1 MSIIEAL
8 SHRENFSIN
17 EQTVADYILIKK
29 EKILEMSVQQISKE
43 TYTSTSAIVRLCR
56 KIGLNGFKDFKIKF
70 AAELQRNAN
79 EIFNIDSNFPFE
91 KNDSLLDISSKMLKL
106 TKDASRETYEMILN
120 SRKEIENAISLILKS
135 KQVAL
140 FGIGDSYIRALD
152 FQNRLMKINRNV
164 LLTPIH
170 GEQGQLAISLHRND
184 CAIIISYSGQTK
196 MTYQMALYLKRKG
209 VPIISITSNP
219 KSKIA
224 KLSQIILTIPNKES
238 INIKITPIY
247 SQLCIEYYLSVL
259 YSYLFVLEYDENL
272 KNRIDIE
279 TIMVDT
285 RF

>member
-1 MSIIEAL
+1 MNIIEAL

-17 EQTVADYILIKK
+17 EQTVADYILLKK
-29 EKILEMSVQQISKE
+29 EKILDMSVQEISKE

-56 KIGLNGFKDFKIKF
+56 KVGLNGFKDFKIKF

-79 EIFNIDSNFPFE
+79 EISDIDSNFPFE

-106 TKDASRETYEMILN
+106 THDASKDTYEMILN

-152 FQNRLMKINRNV
+152 FQNKLMKINRNI
-164 LLTPIH
+164 LLTSIH
-170 GEQGQLAISLHRND
+170 GEQNQLAISLHRND

-196 MTYQMALYLKRKG
+196 MTYQMALYLKRIS

-219 KSKIA
+219 ESKIA
-224 KLSQIILTIPNKES
+224 KLSQVTLTIPNKES
-238 INIKITPIY
+238 INIKITPLY
-247 SQLCIEYYLSVL
+247 SQLCIEYYLNVL
-259 YSYLFVLEYDENL
+259 YSYFFVLDYDENL
-272 KNRIDIE
+272 KNRIEVE